1 MTHGAALPD
10 GRRSSILKGEDHER
24 SQCQTIVFP
33 GNNVESLAEAN
44 AMLSAVSQDAR
55 KASNTEDKRDLES
68 LQGWLEENINSQLAG
83 VK

>member
-1 MTHGAALPD
+1 M
-10 GRRSSILKGEDHER
+10 KDH
-24 SQCQTIVFP
+24 SQTIVFP
-33 GNNVESLAEAN
+33 GNNVESLTEAN
-44 AMLSAVSQDAR
+44 AMLSAVSEDAR

>member
-1 MTHGAALPD
+1 M
-10 GRRSSILKGEDHER
+10 SE
-24 SQCQTIVFP
+24 
-33 GNNVESLAEAN
+33 
-44 AMLSAVSQDAR
+44 DAR

>member
-1 MTHGAALPD
+1 
-10 GRRSSILKGEDHER
+10 
-24 SQCQTIVFP
+24 
-33 GNNVESLAEAN
+33 SLAEAN
-44 AMLSAVSQDAR
+44 AMLSAVSEDAR

>member
-1 MTHGAALPD
+1 M
-10 GRRSSILKGEDHER
+10 KDH
-24 SQCQTIVFP
+24 SQTIVFL

-44 AMLSAVSQDAR
+44 AMLSAVSEDAR